1 MSDQSPPLVTSAR
14 RDSTVWLTLTRP
26 AALNAL
32 NAQVLDE
39 LENGIES
46 AIADPKVR
54 ALVVT
59 GAGDRAFSAGADL
72 DELSGLDG
80 AAALAVLSRGHRLF
94 RRIESAPK
102 PVIAAVDGYALGG
115 GFELALACHLI
126 VATERAQFGLPETTL
141 GLIPGYGGT
150 QRLTDTVGR
159 RLALLA
165 MLTGTRLTAHQLW
178 NAGALACA
186 PVEPGTLTDTV
197 DRLAQELARA
207 TPDATRAVLAAVVE
221 AMPTLPLAHEAGL
234 GAIAIS
240 SEAGQAGIRAFRA
253 RSAR

>member
-1 MSDQSPPLVTSAR
+1 MSDPTPPLVTGLR

-26 AALNAL
+26 SALNAL
-32 NAQVLDE
+32 NAQLLDE
-39 LENGIES
+39 LETGIES
-46 AIADPKVR
+46 ALADPEVR
-54 ALVVT
+54 ALVIT

-72 DELSGLDG
+72 DELTGLDS
-80 AAALAVLSRGHRLF
+80 AAALAVLTRGHRLF

-115 GFELALACHLI
+115 GFELALSCHLI
-126 VATERAQFGLPETTL
+126 VATERARFGLPETTL

-165 MLTGTRLTAHQLW
+165 MLTGSRLTAQQLW
-178 NAGALACA
+178 DAGALACP
-186 PVEPGTLTDTV
+186 PVEPGMLSDAV
-197 DRLAQELARA
+197 DGLAKELSRA
-207 TPDATRAVLAAVVE
+207 TSDATRAVLAAVVE

-240 SEAGQAGIRAFRA
+240 SEAGQANIRAFRA
-253 RSAR
+253 RSAK

>member
-1 MSDQSPPLVTSAR
+1 MKDQDQPLVTATR
-14 RDSTVWLTLTRP
+14 RDSTMWLTLDRP

-32 NAQVLDE
+32 NAQMLDE
-39 LENGIES
+39 LETGFDS
-46 AIADPKVR
+46 AMADSSVR
-54 ALVVT
+54 VVVLT
-59 GAGDRAFSAGADL
+59 GAGERAFSAGADL
-72 DELSGLDG
+72 DELTGLDS

-102 PVIAAVDGYALGG
+102 AVIAAVEGYALGG
-115 GFELALACHLI
+115 GFELALSCHLI
-126 VATERAQFGLPETTL
+126 VATQRARFGLPEATL

-150 QRLTDTVGR
+150 QRLTDAVGR
-159 RLALLA
+159 RLAVQA

-186 PVEPGTLTDTV
+186 PVEPGDLTDTV
-197 DRLAQELARA
+197 DGLAQELTRA
-207 TPDATRAVLAAVVE
+207 TPEATRAVLAAVVE

-240 SEAGQAGIRAFRA
+240 SDLGQAGIRAFREK
-253 RSAR
+253 SAK